1 MPSPGGKTSVFDKSY
16 KAVKSKGDLSA
27 SGNEEENPNLLSI
40 GRKKT
45 GKIPSKEYMNKK
57 RTSIK
62 EYMKNPRL
70 LSNTFQAVS
79 GTTPSNIASGFRL
92 NRSRKHSQ
100 SPTNSKN
107 HREYH
112 QNRNFT
118 QASNQNADNL
128 SMG

>member
-1 MPSPGGKTSVFDKSY
+1 MPSPHAKTSVFDKSY
-16 KAVKSKGDLSA
+16 HAVRSKTDLSA
-27 SGNEEENPNLLSI
+27 SGNEEENPNLLTI

-70 LSNTFQAVS
+70 LSSTFQAPS
-79 GTTPSNIASGFRL
+79 GTTPNNIASSSRL
-92 NRSRKHSQ
+92 NRSRKLSQ
-100 SPTNSKN
+100 SPTNSSN
-107 HREYH
+107 HRGACH
-112 QNRNFT
+112 QNCNFT
-118 QASNQNADNL
+118 QVANADNL